1 VSLAQSDPRRE
12 LFVLGLLRRKPLSA
26 YSLDRAMRD
35 HVPLYRGFSRG
46 NIYTFVEKLAA
57 RGLLSRRRAVTRR
70 GPRESQWVYRVS
82 RAGQARFHDL
92 LRDVIADPQSS
103 DPALETALVLLGQ
116 LRREEAIV
124 LMRERGIQ
132 IEAYERRM
140 IRLFG
145 DARRRG
151 ASAYFAASHAVH
163 RMRSERRFLK
173 DAEALLCDP
182 KWQPDWV
189 LDDGSVTDA
198 SRKL

>member
-1 VSLAQSDPRRE
+1 VSAVRSDPRRE

-26 YSLDRAMRD
+26 YSLDRVMRD
-35 HVPLYRGFSRG
+35 HVPLYRGFNRG
-46 NIYTFVEKLAA
+46 NVYTFVERLAEK
-57 RGLLSRRRAVTRR
+57 GLLLRRRAATRR
-70 GPRESQWVYRVS
+70 GPRESQWIYRVS
-82 RAGQARFHDL
+82 SAGQVRFREL
-92 LRDVIADPQSS
+92 LREVIVDPQSS
-103 DPALETALVLLGQ
+103 DAALETALVLLGQ
-116 LRREEAIV
+116 LRRDDAIA
-124 LMRERGIQ
+124 LMSERATQ

-145 DARRRG
+145 DARGRG

-173 DAEALLCDP
+173 DAETLLRDP

-198 SRKL
+198 ARKL

>member
-1 VSLAQSDPRRE
+1 VSAVPSDPRRE

-26 YSLDRAMRD
+26 YSLDRALRD
-35 HVPLYRGFSRG
+35 HVPLYRSFSRG
-46 NIYTFVEKLAA
+46 NVYTFVEKLAA
-57 RGLLSRRRAVTRR
+57 KGLLLRRRAATAR
-70 GPRESQWVYRVS
+70 GPRESQWIYRVS
-82 RAGQARFHDL
+82 SAGQARFRDL
-92 LRDVIADPQSS
+92 LRDVIVDPQAS

-116 LRREEAIV
+116 LGREDAIA
-124 LMRERGIQ
+124 LMSERAKQ

-173 DAEALLCDP
+173 DAEALLRDP
-182 KWQPDWV
+182 KWHPDWV
-189 LDDGSVTDA
+189 LDDGSVTDVA
-198 SRKL
+198 RKL